1 MKRCPTCQR
10 TYADDTL
17 AFCLEDGSTLL
28 SESAKP
34 FDLPATLI
42 IPDPRTTNPVHP
54 ETVWPNPTHA
64 QAQPPQAYNVPPP
77 AWPPMQIPQT
87 LPVILGARQG
97 RGLAI
102 TSLVCAI
109 AAFLLLG
116 FCIISGATGVDESL
130 IGGIFIFS
138 AVVGLLGAVLGLV
151 AVVKTGK
158 DTSPQN
164 SKAMAVVALILNGI
178 YLLIVVIFLVLGAI
192 ASSR

>member
-1 MKRCPTCQR
+1 M
-10 TYADDTL
+10 

-28 SESAKP
+28 SEGAKLS
-34 FDLPATLI
+34 DLPATLI
-42 IPDPRTTNPVHP
+42 IPDPRTTNPARP
-54 ETVWPNPTHA
+54 ETFRPSPTPT
-64 QAQPPQAYNVPPP
+64 QQPPQAYNVPPP
-77 AWPPMQIPQT
+77 AWPPMPVQQT
-87 LPVILGARQG
+87 LPVALAARQG

-138 AVVGLLGAVLGLV
+138 AIVGLLGAVLGLV
-151 AVVKTGK
+151 AVVKTGRN
-158 DTSPQN
+158 TSPQN

>member
-10 TYADDTL
+10 TYADDSM
-17 AFCLEDGSTLL
+17 AFCLEDGSTLFG
-28 SESAKP
+28 ESAAAS
-34 FDLPATLI
+34 DLPATLI
-42 IPDPRTTNPVHP
+42 IPDPRATNPVRP
-54 ETVWPNPTHA
+54 ETFRPNQMPT
-64 QAQPPQAYNVPPP
+64 QPQPHQAYAAPPS
-77 AWPPMQIPQT
+77 AWPPMQVPQT
-87 LPVILGARQG
+87 LPVNTARRG

-138 AVVGLLGAVLGLV
+138 AVVGLLGAVLGLL
-151 AVVKTGK
+151 AVIKTGK

-178 YLLIVVIFLVLGAI
+178 YLLIVVIFLILGAI

>member
-1 MKRCPTCQR
+1 M
-10 TYADDTL
+10 

-28 SESAKP
+28 SESANAS
-34 FDLPATLI
+34 DLPATLI
-42 IPDPRTTNPVHP
+42 IPDPRATNPVRP
-54 ETVWPNPTHA
+54 ETFRPNPTPA
-64 QAQPPQAYNVPPP
+64 TQRQPPQAYNVPQH
-77 AWPPMQIPQT
+77 AWPPVQVQQT
-87 LPVILGARQG
+87 LPVAHGARQG

-138 AVVGLLGAVLGLV
+138 AIVGLLGAVLGLV
-151 AVVKTGK
+151 AVVKTGR

-164 SKAMAVVALILNGI
+164 SKAMAVVALILNGV
-178 YLLIVVIFLVLGAI
+178 YLLIVVVFLVLGAI
-192 ASSR
+192 ATSR

>member
-1 MKRCPTCQR
+1 MKSCPTCRR

-17 AFCLEDGSTLL
+17 AFCLEDGSTLS
-28 SESAKP
+28 SESANVS
-34 FDLPATLI
+34 DLPATLI
-42 IPDPRTTNPVHP
+42 IPDPRTTNLARP
-54 ETVWPNPTHA
+54 ETFRPNPTPA
-64 QAQPPQAYNVPPP
+64 QHQPRAYNAPQH
-77 AWPPMQIPQT
+77 AWPPMQVPQT
-87 LPVILGARQG
+87 LPVTTARQG

-158 DTSPQN
+158 DTSRQN
-164 SKAMAVVALILNGI
+164 SKAMAVVALILNGV
-178 YLLIVVIFLVLGAI
+178 YLLIVIIFLVLGAI
-192 ASSR
+192 ASSH

>member
-10 TYADDTL
+10 TYADDSM
-17 AFCLEDGSTLL
+17 AFCLEDGSTLFG
-28 SESAKP
+28 ESATAS
-34 FDLPATLI
+34 DLPATLI
-42 IPDPRTTNPVHP
+42 IPDPRVTNPVRP
-54 ETVWPNPTHA
+54 ETFRPNQTPAHP
-64 QAQPPQAYNVPPP
+64 QPPQAYAAPPS
-77 AWPPMQIPQT
+77 AWPPMRGT
-87 LPVILGARQG
+87 HMLPLSTARQG

-138 AVVGLLGAVLGLV
+138 ALVGLLGAVLGLV

-178 YLLIVVIFLVLGAI
+178 YLLIVVIFLILGAI
-192 ASSR
+192 ASSH

>member
-10 TYADDTL
+10 TYADDSM

-28 SESAKP
+28 SERVNAS
-34 FDLPATLI
+34 DLPATLI
-42 IPDPRTTNPVHP
+42 IPDPRTTNPARP
-54 ETVWPNPTHA
+54 ETFRPNPTPT
-64 QAQPPQAYNVPPP
+64 QQPPQAYNMPPP
-77 AWPPMQIPQT
+77 AWSPAQVRQT
-87 LPVILGARQG
+87 LPATLAARQG

-138 AVVGLLGAVLGLV
+138 AVVGLLGAILGLV

-178 YLLIVVIFLVLGAI
+178 YLLIVVIFLILGAI
-192 ASSR
+192 ASSH

>member
-1 MKRCPTCQR
+1 MKSCPTCQR

-28 SESAKP
+28 GERANAS
-34 FDLPATLI
+34 DLPATLI
-42 IPDPRTTNPVHP
+42 IPDPRSTNPVRP
-54 ETVWPNPTHA
+54 ETFRPNPTPA
-64 QAQPPQAYNVPPP
+64 QAQPPQAYNVPPS
-77 AWPPMQIPQT
+77 AWTPMQAPTT
-87 LPVILGARQG
+87 LPVAPAARQG

-138 AVVGLLGAVLGLV
+138 AIVGLLGAVLGLV

-178 YLLIVVIFLVLGAI
+178 YLLIVVIFLVLGAV
-192 ASSR
+192 ASSH

>member
-1 MKRCPTCQR
+1 M
-10 TYADDTL
+10 

-28 SESAKP
+28 SESAKLS
-34 FDLPATLI
+34 DLPATLI
-42 IPDPRTTNPVHP
+42 IPDPRATNPARP
-54 ETVWPNPTHA
+54 ETFRPNPPPT
-64 QAQPPQAYNVPPP
+64 QRQPPQAYNAPPA
-77 AWPPMQIPQT
+77 AWPPMQVPQT
-87 LPVILGARQG
+87 LPATPAARQG

-116 FCIISGATGVDESL
+116 FCIISGASGVDESL

-138 AVVGLLGAVLGLV
+138 AIVGLLGAVLGLV
-151 AVVKTGK
+151 AVVKTGRG
-158 DTSPQN
+158 TSPQN

-192 ASSR
+192 AASR

>member
-10 TYADDTL
+10 TYEDDTL

-28 SESAKP
+28 GESADIS
-34 FDLPATLI
+34 DLPATLI
-42 IPDPRTTNPVHP
+42 IPDPRATNFARP
-54 ETVWPNPTHA
+54 ETFRPNPTPT
-64 QAQPPQAYNVPPP
+64 QQPPQAYNAPQH
-77 AWPPMQIPQT
+77 AWPPVQVPQT
-87 LPVILGARQG
+87 LPVITKRQG

-116 FCIISGATGVDESL
+116 FCIVSGATGVDESL

-138 AVVGLLGAVLGLV
+138 AIIGLLGAVLGLV

-164 SKAMAVVALILNGI
+164 SKAMAVVALILNGV
-178 YLLIVVIFLVLGAI
+178 YLLIVVIFLVLGAV
-192 ASSR
+192 ASSH

>member
-1 MKRCPTCQR
+1 M
-10 TYADDTL
+10 

-28 SESAKP
+28 SESANAS
-34 FDLPATLI
+34 DLPATLI
-42 IPDPRTTNPVHP
+42 IPDPRTTNPVRP
-54 ETVWPNPTHA
+54 ETFRPNPPPM
-64 QAQPPQAYNVPPP
+64 QAQPPQAYNAPPP
-77 AWPPMQIPQT
+77 AWSPMHVPQT
-87 LPVILGARQG
+87 LPVTLAARQG

-138 AVVGLLGAVLGLV
+138 AVVGLLGAILGLV

-178 YLLIVVIFLVLGAI
+178 YLLIVVIFLILGAI
-192 ASSR
+192 ASSH

>member
-1 MKRCPTCQR
+1 MKRCPACQR
-10 TYADDTL
+10 KYADDSMTY
-17 AFCLEDGSTLL
+17 CLEDGSLLL
-28 SESAKP
+28 SESANLS
-34 FDLPATLI
+34 DLPATLI
-42 IPDPRTTNPVHP
+42 IPDPRTTNPVRP
-54 ETVWPNPTHA
+54 ETFRPNPTPA
-64 QAQPPQAYNVPPP
+64 PQQPQAYNVPPH
-77 AWPPMQIPQT
+77 AWPPMQAQQT
-87 LPVILGARQG
+87 LPVTTTARQG

-116 FCIISGATGVDESL
+116 FCIISGAAGVDESL

-178 YLLIVVIFLVLGAI
+178 YLLLVVVFLVLGAI
-192 ASSR
+192 AGSS